1 MEPERAKE
9 VALIEIQTR
18 FESEVKPELARIW
31 SPETLEK
38 FSRKADEIVEKVK
51 REKIS
56 EVRLRDKEKS
66 VINLHELIAKS
77 EVEIARQAMA
87 LEEQFAE
94 IRDKTRDPEVHYA
107 ADELAE
113 LSRDVW
119 KKHLERAGKYFSEVE
134 ALKKFGW
141 NLHYGN
147 EWLIASIPIALM
159 FILPKVLR

>member
-9 VALIEIQTR
+9 VALLEIQTR

-94 IRDKTRDPEVHYA
+94 IRDKTRDPGIHYA
-107 ADELAE
+107 SEELAE
-113 LSRDVW
+113 LARDVW
-119 KKHLERAGKYFSEVE
+119 KKHLERAGKVYSQVK
-134 ALKKFGW
+134 ALREYGW
-141 NLHYGN
+141 DLHTTGWAR
-147 EWLIASIPIALM
+147 E
-159 FILPKVLR
+159 KLREFV